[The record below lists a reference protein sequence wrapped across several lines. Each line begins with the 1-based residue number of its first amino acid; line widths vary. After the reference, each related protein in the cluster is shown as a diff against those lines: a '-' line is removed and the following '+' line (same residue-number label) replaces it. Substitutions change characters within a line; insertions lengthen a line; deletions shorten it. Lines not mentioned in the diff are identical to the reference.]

1 MKAVPSSLKN
11 LKVMSRFF
19 NDRLLRGFKNRYP
32 LIYVKSRDERRLLD
46 QMGAASLAYF
56 GDDRPLVTWSCM
68 EGSGGEA
75 QFADPVRM
83 LAHIRDRDEEVIY
96 LLKDFPALFDDQ
108 PQLTRAL
115 RDLYEALHGSRRHVV
130 LSYPEYRLPIPLQ
143 AQTWFVDLGMPDGQE
158 ISNHLEG
165 LIRGFNRGD
174 RLDEAWIGSLINAMK
189 GLDLEEITHL
199 FYGWDA
205 DDRFDLSS
213 VLEDVYA
220 NKTAALQKEGCL
232 QFISKRV
239 EVDDVG
245 GLENLKE
252 WVMSRKQ
259 LFDRQTIQ
267 DGVPMPAGILF
278 MGISG
283 CGKSMAAKVIAGAWN
298 LPLIRLDMNLVMSGA
313 YGTPE
318 FAFDHALR
326 TAENI
331 APLVLWIDEME
342 NSFGYDGNSSGG
354 NNSIFSTFL
363 TWLQE
368 KPPQVFVVATANRIE
383 RLPAEV
389 IRKGR
394 FDQLFFLDLPTD
406 EERRAIFRIHIEA
419 YGGDP
424 DTFNMNLLSIVTK
437 DWSGAEIEQAVK
449 ASRIHAYQEGRMFDE
464 KDITYISA
472 RMVPLSRTMEEQIKH
487 LRQWSQTRATPASKR
502 AA

>member
-1 MKAVPSSLKN
+1 MNAHCNP
-11 LKVMSRFF
+11 
-19 NDRLLRGFKNRYP
+19 RLLLGLKNRYP
-32 LIYVKSRDERRLLD
+32 LFYVRSRDERRLIRQLERVSEDYYKD
-46 QMGAASLAYF
+46 Q
-56 GDDRPLVTWSCM
+56 RPLVVWSSVDGCR
-68 EGSGGEA
+68 GFQDLSDP
-75 QFADPVRM
+75 FAM
-83 LAHIRDRDEEVIY
+83 LQHIRKAPDDCIY
-96 LLKDFPALFDDQ
+96 LLKDFPALFKEH
-108 PQLTRAL
+108 PNLIRAV
-115 RDLYEALHGSRRHVV
+115 RDVYDNLLGTQRFVV
-130 LSYPEYRLPIPLQ
+130 LSHPGQHLPGEIQ
-143 AQTWFVDLGMPDGQE
+143 GQTWFVDLGMPDSEE
-158 ISNHLEG
+158 IERHL
-165 LIRGFNRGD
+165 R
-174 RLDEAWIGSLINAMK
+174 SLITQFKKEDQIDENWISSMVNAMK

-199 FYGWDA
+199 IYGWDH
-205 DDRFDLSS
+205 DNRFDPGSN
-213 VLEDVYA
+213 LEDVYA
-220 NKTAALQKEGCL
+220 NKTALLQKEGCL
-232 QFISKRV
+232 QFISKSV
-239 EVDDVG
+239 KVDEVG

-252 WVMSRKQ
+252 WVLSRKH
-259 LFDRQTIQ
+259 LFSREAVQE
-267 DGVPMPAGILF
+267 GVPMPAGILF

-298 LPLIRLDMNLVMSGA
+298 LPLIRLDMNLIMSGA

-331 APLVLWIDEME
+331 SPLVLWIDEME
-342 NSFGYDGNSSGG
+342 NSFGYDGSSSGG

-406 EERRAIFRIHIEA
+406 EERRAIFRIHIRF

-424 DTFNMNLLSIVTK
+424 DTFNMNLLSIVTR

-449 ASRIHAYQEGRMFDE
+449 AARIHAFQEGRIFDE

-487 LRQWSQTRATPASKR
+487 LRQWSQTRATPASKKV
-502 AA
+502 A